1 MTVPSSV
8 RPPAAP
14 RIGPAV
20 ALVLLALLAA
30 LAVPAQQAGPLRADT
45 QLELAASDL
54 PRAAAVAVFATT
66 YLVLAIGR
74 LPGSRLDRAGAALLS
89 GSLMVAVG
97 ALTTEAAYR
106 AIDADTITLLLG
118 MMILVGNL
126 RLSGFFGLVNGW
138 VAARARSP
146 LVLLVGVV
154 WSAGILSAF
163 LVNDAICLVL
173 APLVLELVIRL
184 RRDPRPYLLAVAMAS
199 NVGSVATITG
209 NPQNMMIGSL
219 SGIPYTSFLREL
231 APVALLGL
239 TVTTVMIAACYR
251 REFWGGGRLEGGWRP
266 RRAHRPLVTKA
277 TLVTVGMV
285 AAFLSGVPPAEAAI
299 VAGALLLLTRRI
311 KPEKVY
317 REIDLPLLLMFAG
330 LFVTVAGFD
339 AAVMS
344 PEVIAA
350 VGRLGLDQVPM
361 LSLVTAALSN
371 LVSNVPAVLVLEPF
385 VANLPDQQQAWL
397 TIAMASTLAGNF
409 SLLGSVANLIVVQR
423 ARRHGVTIG
432 FWEYFKVGAPLTV
445 ATILIGIW
453 WLGR

>member
-1 MTVPSSV
+1 MSDRRTASAGS
-8 RPPAAP
+8 RLGPAA
-14 RIGPAV
+14 
-20 ALVLLALLAA
+20 ALLLLVA
-30 LAVPAQQAGPLRADT
+30 LAVLAVARPLVGPVDGRAALDM
-45 QLELAASDL
+45 AASDL
-54 PRAAAVAVFATT
+54 PRAAAIAVFAST

-74 LPGSRLDRAGAALLS
+74 LPGSRLDRAGAALLG

-97 ALTTEAAYR
+97 ALTTEAAYE
-106 AIDADTITLLLG
+106 AIDDDTITLLLG

-126 RLSGFFGLVNGW
+126 RLSGFFSLVNGW
-138 VAARARSP
+138 VAARARHP
-146 LVLLVGVV
+146 LVLLIGVV

-173 APLVLELVIRL
+173 APLVLELVTRL

-219 SGIPYTSFLREL
+219 SGIPYTTFLLSL

-239 TVTTVMIAACYR
+239 VVTTVMIAACYR
-251 REFWGGGRLEGGWRP
+251 REFWGTGGLEGGWRP

-277 TLVTVGMV
+277 TLATVGMV
-285 AAFLSGVPPAEAAI
+285 AAFLLGVPPAEAAI

-330 LFVTVAGFD
+330 LFVVVAGFD

-350 VGRLGLDQVPM
+350 VGTLRLDELPM

-371 LVSNVPAVLVLEPF
+371 LVSNVPAVLVLKPF
-385 VANLPDQQQAWL
+385 VTTLPDQQQAWL

-409 SLLGSVANLIVVQR
+409 TLLGSVANLIVVQR
-423 ARRHGVTIG
+423 ARRYGVTIG

-445 ATILIGIW
+445 ITILIGVW
-453 WLGR
+453 WL